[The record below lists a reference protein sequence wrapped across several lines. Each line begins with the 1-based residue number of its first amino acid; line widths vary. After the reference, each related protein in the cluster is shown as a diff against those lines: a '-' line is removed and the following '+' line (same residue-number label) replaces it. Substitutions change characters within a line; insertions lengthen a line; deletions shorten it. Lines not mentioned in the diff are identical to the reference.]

1 MNGMYLN
8 MTERKKKTL
17 GKKNADF
24 QIKEFDSNAM
34 PNYILLDSRGGNDDN
49 LKQHVLAPAR
59 GHNLDKDAFVNFLK
73 QGLEEYKKRGQ

>member
-1 MNGMYLN
+1 
-8 MTERKKKTL
+8 
-17 GKKNADF
+17 
-24 QIKEFDSNAM
+24 M
-34 PNYILLDSRGGNDDN
+34 PSLIIFCWIAGGGNDDN